1 MSATLFPI
9 GKLSHQQIKK
19 GEKILQKIQD
29 EVTTTKDSQKLL
41 SLSNEFYTNIP
52 HIHIKIIDTLKDI
65 KRKKKILKYMY
76 LV

>member
-1 MSATLFPI
+1 MSATLFPL
-9 GKLSHQQIKK
+9 GKLAHQQIKK

-52 HIHIKIIDTLKDI
+52 HIHIKVIDTLKDI
-65 KRKKKILKYMY
+65 KRKKKILQYMY

>member
-1 MSATLFPI
+1 MSAVLFPL
-9 GKLSHQQIKK
+9 GKLSRQQIKK

-52 HIHIKIIDTLKDI
+52 HIHIKVIDTLKDI
-65 KRKKKILKYMY
+65 KRKKKILQYMY

>member
-1 MSATLFPI
+1 MSAVLFPL
-9 GKLSHQQIKK
+9 GKLSRQQIKK

-52 HIHIKIIDTLKDI
+52 HIHIKVIDTLKDI